1 MREEGR
7 LLVFPRAADA
17 IELRHL
23 RAFVAVAEELN
34 FGRAAAALYVS
45 QPALSRQIQA
55 LEELVG
61 CQLLRRSTHRVE
73 LTLAGEA
80 LLDRARR
87 LLQDVD
93 EAVTAAQAVGGELAE
108 RAARLWAPIADIWGP
123 EGNLEAARAAYE
135 ELQASFSPPEGLSV
149 RPANA
154 NGVPA
159 FLVKPPGDAAVSIL
173 HLHGG
178 GYTIGSAF
186 GYQTLAGAL
195 ATGAG
200 AGVLVP
206 EYRLAPE
213 HPYPAAV
220 DDGLAAYSWLIERT
234 PAGQVVLSGDSSGGG
249 LVMTLLLRI
258 REEGLPLPGG
268 AALLCPW
275 VDLSL
280 ETSARNADRDAAAR
294 QQFAQPRGCAAG
306 YLGEHSAH
314 DPRINALDADLSG
327 LPPLLIQVGTA
338 DLLTDDAQRLHDH
351 ARAHGV
357 DSRLELYPVETH
369 VFHIFW
375 AFLPE
380 AMDAVR
386 QVGDFVRERSGPISD
401 QGSARSPAQAPAAS

>member
-1 MREEGR
+1 MSDEGR

-80 LLDRARR
+80 LLERARR

-93 EAVTAAQAVGGELAE
+93 EAVTSAQAVGGELAE
-108 RAARLWAPIADIWGP
+108 RAARLWAPIADVWGP
-123 EGNLEAARAAYE
+123 EGDLEKARAAYE
-135 ELQASFSPPEGLSV
+135 ELLASFSPPEGVSV
-149 RPANA
+149 RSANTG
-154 NGVPA
+154 GVPA
-159 FLVKPPGDAAVSIL
+159 LIVRPEGDAPVRVI

-186 GYQTLAGAL
+186 GYQWLAGAL
-195 ATGAG
+195 AAASGA
-200 AGVLVP
+200 AVLVP

-220 DDGLAAYSWLIERT
+220 DDALAAYRWLIERT
-234 PAGQVVLSGDSSGGG
+234 PAEEVVVSGDSSGGG
-249 LVMTLLLRI
+249 LAMTLLLRI

-275 VDLSL
+275 VDVSL
-280 ETSARNADRDAAAR
+280 ETSARHADRDEATQR
-294 QQFAQPRGCAAG
+294 QFAQSRGCAAA

-314 DPRINALDADLSG
+314 DPHINALDADLSG
-327 LPPLLIQVGTA
+327 LPPILIQVGTA
-338 DLLTDDAQRLHDH
+338 DLLVDDAQRLHDH
-351 ARAHGV
+351 AQAHGV

-380 AMDAVR
+380 AVDAVR
-386 QVGDFVRERSGPISD
+386 QVGDFIRELREPIGALST
-401 QGSARSPAQAPAAS
+401 RRAPAAS